1 LRRCGSARRGTQ
13 FESPESKEHPVTSL
27 DTAIDQQALL
37 VGRRIREL
45 RRARGLTL
53 VQLAAAAALSHPF
66 LSQLERGLARPS
78 MVSLERIARALGS
91 SQVELLA
98 AIDGAAD
105 VSAQPGVVV
114 VRAHE
119 GAQGPYGQAFGR
131 VLTEGDRSF
140 HPMLLVGT
148 SADPGDYFTHAEDEF
163 LHVIEGTVSIDLD
176 EGSPRI
182 LRAGDSIYFVGGT
195 PHRWWAIDEA
205 GYRIFVVKE
214 RPAPSLNDAPSRRE
228 SQ

>member
-1 LRRCGSARRGTQ
+1 M
-13 FESPESKEHPVTSL
+13 
-27 DTAIDQQALL
+27 

-45 RRARGLTL
+45 RRARKLTL
-53 VQLAAAAALSHPF
+53 VQLAAASQLSHPF

-98 AIDGAAD
+98 AIDGEGRAD
-105 VSAQPGVVV
+105 QPGIQV

-119 GAQGPYGQAFGR
+119 GAHGPYGQAEGR

-148 SADPGDYFTHAEDEF
+148 STERGEFFSHAEDEF
-163 LHVIEGTVSIDLD
+163 VHVIEGTISIDFD
-176 EGSPRI
+176 DGVPRT
-182 LRAGDSIYFVGGT
+182 LGTGDSIYFVGGT
-195 PHRWWAIDEA
+195 RHRWWAVDTI
-205 GYRIFVVKE
+205 GYRVLVVKE
-214 RPAPSLNDAPSRRE
+214 RPQSL
-228 SQ
+228 